1 MSETEV
7 GQELG
12 GAILLTPEG
21 YRTLQEE
28 LEYLTSVKRPEIA
41 DRIRESQQHGEFSE
55 DNTELDEV
63 KFEQAMVENRIGEL
77 KTLFSNAQVLDE
89 ASIPSTRVGIGT
101 YVTVSDQQF
110 DDEFEVRIVS
120 SVEADPTR
128 DLISS
133 ESPMG
138 TALYGHHV
146 NDEVS
151 FSAPEGKKIY
161 KVIAI
166 RR

>member
-7 GQELG
+7 LQELG

-21 YRTLQEE
+21 FKRLSEE
-28 LEYLTSVKRPEIA
+28 LEFLTGTKRPEIA

-89 ASIPSTRVGIGT
+89 SSLTDDRISIGS
-101 YVTVSDQQF
+101 YVKVADQSF

-120 SVEADPTR
+120 SIEADPTK
-128 DLISS
+128 DLISN

-138 TALYGHHV
+138 TALYGHKGGDH
-146 NDEVS
+146 VS
-151 FSAPEGKKIY
+151 FSAPEGRKSYKIL
-161 KVIAI
+161 KV
-166 RR
+166 RH